1 MNAYHVP
8 DTMLSMADRIVSKWS
23 KYFLYKRVYR
33 LLKWRKNNTHTNTHT
48 HTHYCNCDK
57 CYNRKIFIL
66 CEPMIGIFGL
76 PSRSEK
82 VSLRK

>member
-1 MNAYHVP
+1 MNACHVP

-48 HTHYCNCDK
+48 HTHTIATVTNATIERYSSYVN
-57 CYNRKIFIL
+57 L
-66 CEPMIGIFGL
+66 
-76 PSRSEK
+76 
-82 VSLRK
+82 